1 LASWPGKH
9 RLIIDEGI
17 LEQNSIHQAPRSR
30 DEMPRTG
37 IRAPAEIE
45 ATVRAVTA
53 EIGKSVIGY
62 NEKIEDF
69 LVCLL
74 TNGHLLIEG
83 VPGVAKTT
91 LAKAFASVCGLS
103 YKRIQFTQ
111 DLLPADIT
119 GHYFYNQRTT
129 EFEVRKGPLFADLV
143 LADEINR
150 APPKTQSAL
159 LEAMQERQVTIE
171 GTTFELPNPFMVLA
185 TLNPIETEGVY
196 PLPEA
201 QIDRFMIKST
211 MDYLDQ
217 KQEVDILHLKN
228 APETAPQ
235 IALAR
240 DAVISMRDE
249 VMEIHAHTSILEYIE
264 SLARATRAVEDLDLG
279 LSPRGAIHLLQTSK
293 AHAYL
298 HGRTYVIPD
307 DVKGMAH
314 KVMDHR
320 LILSPEAELGGMTRS
335 GITDSILTSVAVPKG
350 EFGSG
355 EERKE

>member
-1 LASWPGKH
+1 MPGT
-9 RLIIDEGI
+9 R
-17 LEQNSIHQAPRSR
+17 
-30 DEMPRTG
+30 
-37 IRAPAEIE
+37 IRAPQDIE
-45 ATVRAVTA
+45 AAVNAVRT
-53 EIGKSVIGY
+53 EIGKSVVGY
-62 NEKIEDF
+62 TDQIEDF
-69 LVCLL
+69 LVCLFS
-74 TNGHLLIEG
+74 NGHLLIEG

-91 LAKAFASVCGLS
+91 LAKAFAAVCGLS

-111 DLLPADIT
+111 DLLPADLT

-159 LEAMQERQVTIE
+159 LEAMQEQQVTIE
-171 GTTFELPNPFMVLA
+171 GNTFGLPIPFMVLA

-201 QIDRFMIKST
+201 QVDRFMIKST

-217 KQEVDILHLKN
+217 KQEVDILRLKN
-228 APETAPQ
+228 APEIEPN
-235 IALAR
+235 IVLAK

-249 VMEIHAHTSILEYIE
+249 IVEIHAHPSILEYIE
-264 SLARATRAVEDLDLG
+264 SLTRATRDVEELDLG

-298 HGRTYVIPD
+298 RGRTYVIPD
-307 DVKGMAH
+307 DVKALAH
-314 KVMDHR
+314 KVIDHR

-335 GITDSILTSVAVPKG
+335 GITDSILSSVTVPKG
-350 EFGSG
+350 EFRSG

>member
-1 LASWPGKH
+1 MPGTK
-9 RLIIDEGI
+9 
-17 LEQNSIHQAPRSR
+17 
-30 DEMPRTG
+30 
-37 IRAPAEIE
+37 IRAHQDIE
-45 ATVRAVTA
+45 AAVNAVRT
-53 EIGKSVIGY
+53 EIGKSVVGY
-62 NEKIEDF
+62 TDQVEDF
-69 LVCLL
+69 LVCLFS
-74 TNGHLLIEG
+74 NGHLLIEG

-91 LAKAFASVCGLS
+91 LAKAFAAVCGLS

-111 DLLPADIT
+111 DLLPADLT

-159 LEAMQERQVTIE
+159 LEAMQEQQVTIE
-171 GTTFELPNPFMVLA
+171 GNTFELPRPFMVLA

-201 QIDRFMIKST
+201 QVDRFMIKST
-211 MDYLDQ
+211 MDYLDH
-217 KQEVDILHLKN
+217 KQEVDILRLKN
-228 APETAPQ
+228 APESEPK
-235 IALAR
+235 IVLSK

-249 VMEIHAHTSILEYIE
+249 IVEIHAHTSILEYIE
-264 SLARATRAVEDLDLG
+264 SLARATRDVEELDLG

-298 HGRTYVIPD
+298 RGRTYVIPD
-307 DVKGMAH
+307 DVKALAH
-314 KVMDHR
+314 KVIDHR

-335 GITDSILTSVAVPKG
+335 GITDSILSSVTVPKG
-350 EFGSG
+350 EFRSG

>member
-1 LASWPGKH
+1 MPG
-9 RLIIDEGI
+9 I
-17 LEQNSIHQAPRSR
+17 
-30 DEMPRTG
+30 G
-37 IRAPAEIE
+37 IRTPADIE
-45 ATVRAVTA
+45 AAIKAVSA
-53 EIGKSVIGY
+53 EVGKSVVGY
-62 NEKIEDF
+62 HEQIEDF
-69 LVCLL
+69 LICLL

-83 VPGVAKTT
+83 VPGIAKTA

-111 DLLPADIT
+111 DLLPADLT

-171 GTTFELPNPFMVLA
+171 GSTFELPNPFMVLA

-201 QIDRFMIKST
+201 QMDRFMIKSS

-217 KQEVDILHLKN
+217 RSEVNILNMKN
-228 APETAPQ
+228 APEISPE
-235 IALAR
+235 IVLSK
-240 DAVISMRDE
+240 DAVVSMRDE
-249 VMEIHAHTSILEYIE
+249 AVGIHAHQSILEYIE
-264 SLARATRAVEDLDLG
+264 SLALATRAVDELDLG
-279 LSPRGAIHLLQTSK
+279 LSPRGAIHLLYTSK
-293 AHAYL
+293 ARAYL
-298 HGRTYVIPD
+298 LGRTYVIPD
-307 DVKGMAH
+307 DVKAMAH
-314 KVMDHR
+314 KVIDHR

-335 GITDSILTSVAVPKG
+335 SITDSILSSVPVPKG
-350 EFGSG
+350 EFRS
-355 EERKE
+355 EEAKKE

>member
-1 LASWPGKH
+1 
-9 RLIIDEGI
+9 
-17 LEQNSIHQAPRSR
+17 
-30 DEMPRTG
+30 MPETK
-37 IRAPAEIE
+37 IRAHQDIE
-45 ATVRAVTA
+45 AAVNAVRT
-53 EIGKSVIGY
+53 EIGKSVVGY
-62 NEKIEDF
+62 TDQVEDF
-69 LVCLL
+69 LVCLFS
-74 TNGHLLIEG
+74 NGHLLIEG

-91 LAKAFASVCGLS
+91 LAKAFAAVCGLS

-111 DLLPADIT
+111 DLLPADLT

-159 LEAMQERQVTIE
+159 LEAMQEQQVTIE
-171 GTTFELPNPFMVLA
+171 GNTFELPRPFMVLA

-217 KQEVDILHLKN
+217 KQEVDILRLKN
-228 APETAPQ
+228 APEFEPK
-235 IALAR
+235 IVLSK

-249 VMEIHAHTSILEYIE
+249 IVEIHAHPSILEYIE
-264 SLARATRAVEDLDLG
+264 SLTRATRDVEELDLG
-279 LSPRGAIHLLQTSK
+279 LSPRGAIHLLLTSK

-298 HGRTYVIPD
+298 RGRTYVIPD
-307 DVKGMAH
+307 DVKALAH
-314 KVMDHR
+314 KVIDHR

-335 GITDSILTSVAVPKG
+335 GITDSILSSVTVPKG
-350 EFGSG
+350 EFRSG

>member
-1 LASWPGKH
+1 MP
-9 RLIIDEGI
+9 E
-17 LEQNSIHQAPRSR
+17 SR
-30 DEMPRTG
+30 
-37 IRAPAEIE
+37 IRASADID
-45 ATVRAVTA
+45 AAVKA
-53 EIGKSVIGY
+53 VGREIGKVVVGY
-62 NEKIEDF
+62 SAQTEDF
-69 LVCLL
+69 LICLL

-83 VPGVAKTT
+83 VPGIAKTT

-111 DLLPADIT
+111 DLLPADLT
-119 GHYFYNQRTT
+119 GHYFYNQRSA

-171 GTTFELPNPFMVLA
+171 GNTFELPNPFMVLA

-211 MDYLDQ
+211 MTYLDQ
-217 KQEVDILHLKN
+217 QQEVDILRMKN
-228 APETAPQ
+228 AREAEPQ
-235 IALAR
+235 MVLSKDSIM
-240 DAVISMRDE
+240 SMGDE
-249 VMEIHAHTSILEYIE
+249 VVGIYAHTSILEYIE
-264 SLARATRAVEDLDLG
+264 SLASATRAIDEIELG

-293 AHAYL
+293 ARAYL

-307 DVKGMAH
+307 DVKAMAH
-314 KVMDHR
+314 KVMNHR
-320 LILSPEAELGGMTRS
+320 LILSPEAELGGMTRY
-335 GITDSILTSVAVPKG
+335 GITDSVLSSVSVPKG
-350 EFGSG
+350 EFGGG

>member
-1 LASWPGKH
+1 
-9 RLIIDEGI
+9 
-17 LEQNSIHQAPRSR
+17 
-30 DEMPRTG
+30 MPETR
-37 IRAPAEIE
+37 IRAHEDIE
-45 ATVRAVTA
+45 AAVNAVRT
-53 EIGKSVIGY
+53 EIGKSVVGY
-62 NEKIEDF
+62 TDQVEDF
-69 LVCLL
+69 LICLFS
-74 TNGHLLIEG
+74 NGHLLIEG

-91 LAKAFASVCGLS
+91 LAKSFAAVCGLT
-103 YKRIQFTQ
+103 YNRIQFTQ
-111 DLLPADIT
+111 DLLPADLT

-159 LEAMQERQVTIE
+159 LEAMQEQQVTIE
-171 GTTFELPNPFMVLA
+171 GNTFELPDPFMVLA

-201 QIDRFMIKST
+201 QVDRFMIKST

-217 KQEVDILHLKN
+217 KQEVDILRLKN
-228 APETAPQ
+228 APEIEPK
-235 IALAR
+235 IVLAKE
-240 DAVISMRDE
+240 AVISMRDE
-249 VMEIHAHTSILEYIE
+249 IVEIHAHPSILEYIE
-264 SLARATRAVEDLDLG
+264 SLTRATRDIEELDLG

-298 HGRTYVIPD
+298 RGRTYVIPD
-307 DVKGMAH
+307 DVKAMAH
-314 KVMDHR
+314 KVIDHR

-335 GITDSILTSVAVPKG
+335 GITDSILSSVTVPKG
-350 EFGSG
+350 EFRSG

>member
-1 LASWPGKH
+1 MPGTK
-9 RLIIDEGI
+9 
-17 LEQNSIHQAPRSR
+17 
-30 DEMPRTG
+30 
-37 IRAPAEIE
+37 IRAHQDIE
-45 ATVRAVTA
+45 AAVNAVRT
-53 EIGKSVIGY
+53 EIGKSVVGY
-62 NEKIEDF
+62 TDQVEDF
-69 LVCLL
+69 LVCLFS
-74 TNGHLLIEG
+74 NGHLLIEG

-91 LAKAFASVCGLS
+91 LAKAFAAVCGLS

-111 DLLPADIT
+111 DLLPADLT

-159 LEAMQERQVTIE
+159 LEAMQEQQVTIE
-171 GTTFELPNPFMVLA
+171 GNTFELPRPFMVLA

-201 QIDRFMIKST
+201 QVDRFMIKST

-217 KQEVDILHLKN
+217 KQEVDILRLKN
-228 APETAPQ
+228 APEIEPK
-235 IALAR
+235 IVLAK
-240 DAVISMRDE
+240 DAVLSMRDE
-249 VMEIHAHTSILEYIE
+249 IVEIHAHSSILEYVE
-264 SLARATRAVEDLDLG
+264 SLARATRDVEELDLG

-298 HGRTYVIPD
+298 RGRTYVIPD
-307 DVKGMAH
+307 DVKALAH
-314 KVMDHR
+314 KVIDHR

-335 GITDSILTSVAVPKG
+335 GITDSILSSVTVPKG
-350 EFGSG
+350 EFRSG

>member
-1 LASWPGKH
+1 MPGT
-9 RLIIDEGI
+9 R
-17 LEQNSIHQAPRSR
+17 
-30 DEMPRTG
+30 
-37 IRAPAEIE
+37 IRAPQDIE
-45 ATVRAVTA
+45 AAVNAVRT
-53 EIGKSVIGY
+53 EIGKSVVGY
-62 NEKIEDF
+62 TDQVEDF
-69 LVCLL
+69 LVCLFS
-74 TNGHLLIEG
+74 NGHLLIEG
-83 VPGVAKTT
+83 VPGIAKTT
-91 LAKAFASVCGLS
+91 LAKAFAAVCGLS

-111 DLLPADIT
+111 DLLPADLT

-159 LEAMQERQVTIE
+159 LEAMQEQQVTIE
-171 GTTFELPNPFMVLA
+171 GNTFELPLPFMVLA

-211 MDYLDQ
+211 MDYLDE
-217 KQEVDILHLKN
+217 KQEVDVLRLKN
-228 APETAPQ
+228 APEIEPK
-235 IALAR
+235 IVLSK

-249 VMEIHAHTSILEYIE
+249 IVEIHAHPSILEYIE
-264 SLARATRAVEDLDLG
+264 SLTRATRDVEELDLG

-293 AHAYL
+293 ARAYL
-298 HGRTYVIPD
+298 RGRTYVIPD
-307 DVKGMAH
+307 DVKALAH
-314 KVMDHR
+314 KVIDHR

-335 GITDSILTSVAVPKG
+335 GITDSILSSVTVPKG
-350 EFGSG
+350 EFRSG

>member
-1 LASWPGKH
+1 MPGT
-9 RLIIDEGI
+9 
-17 LEQNSIHQAPRSR
+17 S
-30 DEMPRTG
+30 
-37 IRAPAEIE
+37 IRAPEEIE
-45 ATVRAVTA
+45 ASLRAIRGEV
-53 EIGKSVIGY
+53 GKRVVGY
-62 NEKIEDF
+62 HDQIEDF
-69 LVCLL
+69 MICLL
-74 TNGHLLIEG
+74 TQGHLLIEG

-103 YKRIQFTQ
+103 YRRIQFTQ

-119 GHYFYNQRTT
+119 GHYFYNQRST

-171 GTTFELPNPFMVLA
+171 GNTFDLPNPFMVLA

-201 QIDRFMIKST
+201 QIDRFMIKSV

-217 KQEVDILHLKN
+217 KEEVDILRMKSN
-228 APETAPQ
+228 PELEPQ
-235 IALAR
+235 MVLAR
-240 DAVISMRDE
+240 DAAVSMRDE
-249 VMEIHAHTSILEYIE
+249 VVDIHAHPSLLDYIE
-264 SLARATRAVEDLDLG
+264 NITRATRAVDELDLG
-279 LSPRGAIHLLQTSK
+279 LSPRGAIHLLHTAK
-293 AHAYL
+293 ARAYL
-298 HGRTYVIPD
+298 RGRAYIIPD
-307 DVKGMAH
+307 DVKTMAH
-314 KVMDHR
+314 KVIDHR

-335 GITDSILTSVAVPKG
+335 GITDSILSSVAVPKG
-350 EFGSG
+350 EFRSG

>member
-1 LASWPGKH
+1 MPGT
-9 RLIIDEGI
+9 RIRD
-17 LEQNSIHQAPRSR
+17 HQ
-30 DEMPRTG
+30 D
-37 IRAPAEIE
+37 IE
-45 ATVRAVTA
+45 AAVNAVRT
-53 EIGKSVIGY
+53 EIGKAVVGY
-62 NEKIEDF
+62 ADQVEDF
-69 LVCLL
+69 LVCLFS
-74 TNGHLLIEG
+74 NGHLLIEG

-91 LAKAFASVCGLS
+91 LAKAFAAVCGLS

-111 DLLPADIT
+111 DLLPADLT

-159 LEAMQERQVTIE
+159 LEAMQEQQVTIE
-171 GTTFELPNPFMVLA
+171 GNTFELPRPFMVLA

-217 KQEVDILHLKN
+217 KQEVDILRLKN
-228 APETAPQ
+228 APEIEPR
-235 IALAR
+235 IVLAK

-249 VMEIHAHTSILEYIE
+249 IVEIHAHASILEYIE
-264 SLARATRAVEDLDLG
+264 SLARATRDVEELDLG
-279 LSPRGAIHLLQTSK
+279 LSPRGAIHLLLTSK
-293 AHAYL
+293 ARAYL
-298 HGRTYVIPD
+298 RGRTYVIPD
-307 DVKGMAH
+307 DVKAMAH

-320 LILSPEAELGGMTRS
+320 LILSPEAELGGMTRA
-335 GITDSILTSVAVPKG
+335 GITDSILSSVTVPKG
-350 EFGSG
+350 EFRSG